1 MLFTISALRLIN
13 LLLTG
18 GMRLLRN
25 LTMAKITELDDI
37 VSLCRRRGFIFQSS
51 EIYGGL
57 GSCYDYGPLGVELKN
72 NVKNAW
78 WKAVVQTR
86 DDVVGLDCSILMHP
100 LVWKSSGH
108 ADKFADLIAECK
120 KCNVRTRVDHL
131 KDKADESAE
140 EHTEHI
146 ALDAAMAKA
155 QDLSNKVCPAC
166 GTVGRFTEPMPFKLM
181 FETQMGAN
189 VDDSMTLQL
198 RPETAQGIFANFRN
212 VLDTTRVK
220 IPFGIAQIGK
230 SFRNEVTTKAFIFR
244 TREFEQAE
252 LEFFCE
258 PGTDEKW
265 FEHWRDARFNWYI
278 NLGLRKEN
286 LRFREH
292 DAGELAHYAKACV
305 DVEYKFPF
313 GSGDWQELEGIAN
326 RTDYD
331 LRQHQRGIRTLNRWF
346 ENDRD
351 LTKIELAD
359 EADDYE
365 KGPLSYFDDEK
376 KQRYIPYVIE
386 PSAGIDRSAL
396 AFLVDAYDEEE
407 VRGEQRN
414 LLRFHPALAPVKVG
428 VFPLVKRDGM
438 PEVAVKIYNDLKRY
452 FNCFYDEKG
461 AIGRRYRRQDEA
473 GTPFCITVDGQT
485 LADSTVTVRDR
496 DSMDQERTSTDQLL
510 NHLREKLGM

>member
-1 MLFTISALRLIN
+1 M
-13 LLLTG
+13 
-18 GMRLLRN
+18 
-25 LTMAKITELDDI
+25 
-37 VSLCRRRGFIFQSS
+37 
-51 EIYGGL
+51 
-57 GSCYDYGPLGVELKN
+57 
-72 NVKNAW
+72 
-78 WKAVVQTR
+78 
-86 DDVVGLDCSILMHP
+86 
-100 LVWKSSGH
+100 VWKSSGH

-120 KCNVRTRVDHL
+120 KCNTRTRVDHL
-131 KDKADESAE
+131 QEKAAEQAE

-146 ALDAAMAKA
+146 AIDSAIAKA
-155 QDLSNKVCPAC
+155 NDLSNKVCPAC
-166 GTVGRFTEPMPFKLM
+166 GKVGQFTEPMPFKLM
-181 FETQMGAN
+181 FETKMGAN
-189 VDDSMTLQL
+189 IDDSMTIQL

-265 FEHWRDARFNWYI
+265 FEHWKEQRFNWYLD
-278 NLGLRKEN
+278 LGLKKEN

-292 DAGELAHYAKACV
+292 DPDELAHYAKGCV

-331 LRQHQRGIRTLNRWF
+331 LRQHQRGIRTLNKWY
-346 ENDRD
+346 ENNRD
-351 LTKIELAD
+351 LSGIQLAD
-359 EADDYE
+359 ESGDFN

-376 KQRYIPYVIE
+376 KERFIPYVIE

-396 AFLVDAYDEEE
+396 ACLVDAYDEEE
-407 VRGEQRN
+407 VRGETRN
-414 LLRFHPALAPVKVG
+414 LLRFHPALAPVKAAI
-428 VFPLVKRDGM
+428 FPLVKKEGM
-438 PEVAVKIYNDLKRY
+438 PEIARKIYNELKKY

-461 AIGRRYRRQDEA
+461 AVGRRYRRQDEA
-473 GTPFCITVDGQT
+473 GTPFCVTVDGQT
-485 LADSTVTVRDR
+485 SQDNTVTVRDR
-496 DSMDQERTSTDQLL
+496 DSMEQIRVSTDQLTS
-510 NHLREKLGM
+510 HLREKLDK

>member
-1 MLFTISALRLIN
+1 
-13 LLLTG
+13 
-18 GMRLLRN
+18 
-25 LTMAKITELDDI
+25 MAKITKLDDI
-37 VSLCRRRGFIFQSS
+37 VSLCKRRGFIFQSS

-57 GSCYDYGPLGVELKN
+57 ASCYDYGPLGVELKN
-72 NVKNAW
+72 NVKRAW
-78 WKAVVQTR
+78 WKSVVQIR

-100 LVWKSSGH
+100 LVWKASGH
-108 ADKFADLIAECK
+108 ADQFADLVVECK

-131 KDKADESAE
+131 KEKIAE
-140 EHTEHI
+140 TEPRPLGSGDAQEHTEHI
-146 ALDAAMAKA
+146 SVEAAMSKA
-155 QDLSNKVCPAC
+155 QDLSNKICPSC
-166 GTVGRFTEPMPFKLM
+166 GTVGQFTDPMPFRLM

-189 VDDSMTLQL
+189 VDDSMLMYL
-198 RPETAQGIFANFRN
+198 RPETAQGIFVNFRN

-265 FEHWRDARFNWYI
+265 FEHWKEQRFNWYL
-278 NLGLRKEN
+278 NLGIKKEN
-286 LRFREH
+286 LKFRVHEA
-292 DAGELAHYAKACV
+292 DELAHYAKACV

-326 RTDYD
+326 RTDFD
-331 LRQHQRGIRTLNRWF
+331 LRQHQRGMRTLNKWF
-346 ENDRD
+346 ENERN
-351 LTKIELAD
+351 LNNIKLVE
-359 EADDYE
+359 EAEDYQS
-365 KGPLSYFDDEK
+365 GPLSYFDDQK
-376 KQRYIPYVIE
+376 KSRYIPYVIE
-386 PSAGIDRSAL
+386 PSAGIDRSTL

-414 LLRFHPALAPVKVG
+414 LLRFHHALAPIKVG
-428 VFPLVKRDGM
+428 IFPLVKRDGM
-438 PEVAVKIYNDLKRY
+438 PEVAQNIYNDLKKY

-473 GTPFCITVDGQT
+473 GTPFCVTVDGQT
-485 LADSTVTVRDR
+485 LQDNTVTIRER
-496 DSMDQERTSTDQLL
+496 DSMEQVRVSTDQLKIY
-510 NHLREKLGM
+510 LRDKLDL

>member
-1 MLFTISALRLIN
+1 
-13 LLLTG
+13 
-18 GMRLLRN
+18 
-25 LTMAKITELDDI
+25 MAKITKLDDI
-37 VSLCRRRGFIFQSS
+37 VSLCKRRGFIFQSS

-57 GSCYDYGPLGVELKN
+57 ASCYDYGPLGVELKN
-72 NVKNAW
+72 NVRKCW
-78 WKAVVQTR
+78 WKSVVQMR
-86 DDVVGLDCSILMHP
+86 DDVVGLDSSILMHP

-120 KCNVRTRVDHL
+120 KCNTRTRVDHL
-131 KDKADESAE
+131 KEEANQSAE

-146 ALDAAMAKA
+146 VIDAAAA
-155 QDLSNKVCPAC
+155 SARDLSNKICPKC
-166 GTVGRFTEPMPFKLM
+166 GTVGQFTEPMPFKLM

-189 VDDSMTLQL
+189 VDDSMTLFL

-212 VLDTTRVK
+212 ILDTTRIK

-258 PGTDEKW
+258 QGTDEDW
-265 FEHWRDARFNWYI
+265 FERWKEARFNWYLD
-278 NLGLRKEN
+278 LGLKKEN

-292 DAGELAHYAKACV
+292 DANELAHYAKACV
-305 DVEYKFPF
+305 DVEYRFPF

-331 LRQHQRGIRTLNRWF
+331 LRQHQRGMRTLNRWF

-351 LTKIELAD
+351 LTNIELAD
-359 EADDYE
+359 EAEDYQS
-365 KGPLSYFDDEK
+365 GPLSYFDDEK

-386 PSAGIDRSAL
+386 PSAGVDRSAL
-396 AFLVDAYDEEE
+396 AFLVDAYDEEK
-407 VRGEQRN
+407 VRGETRN
-414 LLRFHPALAPVKVG
+414 LLRFHPDLAPMKVG

-438 PEVAVKIYNDLKRY
+438 PEVARNIYNDLKKY
-452 FNCFYDEKG
+452 YNCLYDEKG

-473 GTPFCITVDGQT
+473 GTPFCVTVDGKTAQ
-485 LADSTVTVRDR
+485 DNTVTVRER
-496 DSMDQERTSTDQLL
+496 DSMEQVRVLTDKLPDYF
-510 NHLREKLGM
+510 REKLT

>member
-1 MLFTISALRLIN
+1 
-13 LLLTG
+13 
-18 GMRLLRN
+18 
-25 LTMAKITELDDI
+25 MAKLTKLDDI
-37 VSLCRRRGFIFQSS
+37 VSLCKRRGFIFQSS

-57 GSCYDYGPLGVELKN
+57 ASCYDYGPLGVELKN
-72 NVKNAW
+72 NVKKAW
-78 WKAVVQTR
+78 WKYTVQMR

-100 LVWKSSGH
+100 MVWKASGH

-120 KCNVRTRVDHL
+120 KCNTRTRVDHL
-131 KDKADESAE
+131 QDKDAE
-140 EHTEHI
+140 HAQEHTAHPDIEAEQVSPHN
-146 ALDAAMAKA
+146 LGR
-155 QDLSNKVCPAC
+155 KVCPGC
-166 GTVGRFTEPMPFKLM
+166 GAVGQFTEPMPFKLM

-189 VDDSMTLQL
+189 VDDAMTIHL

-265 FEHWRDARFNWYI
+265 YEHWKERRFNWYLE
-278 NLGLRKEN
+278 LGIKKEN
-286 LRFREH
+286 LRFRDH
-292 DAGELAHYAKACV
+292 DPDELAHYAKACV

-331 LRQHQRGIRTLNRWF
+331 LRQHQRGMRTMNKWY
-346 ENDRD
+346 ENGRD
-351 LTKIELAD
+351 LTKVTLAD
-359 EADDYE
+359 EAEDYV
-365 KGPLSYFDDEK
+365 KGPLSYFDDQEK
-376 KQRYIPYVIE
+376 KRFIPYVIE
-386 PSAGIDRSAL
+386 PSAGIDRSTL

-414 LLRFHPALAPVKVG
+414 LLRFSPALAPVKAAI
-428 VFPLVKRDGM
+428 FPLVKKDGM
-438 PEVAVKIYNDLKRY
+438 PEIARRIYDDLKRY
-452 FNCFYDEKG
+452 FNCFYDEKS
-461 AIGRRYRRQDEA
+461 AVGRRYRRQDEA
-473 GTPFCITVDGQT
+473 GTPYCVTVDGQT
-485 LADSTVTVRDR
+485 SEDNTVTVRDR
-496 DSMDQERTSTDQLL
+496 DSMEQVRISTDQLKTY
-510 NHLREKLGM
+510 LREKLDM

>member
-1 MLFTISALRLIN
+1 
-13 LLLTG
+13 
-18 GMRLLRN
+18 
-25 LTMAKITELDDI
+25 MAKITKLDDI
-37 VSLCRRRGFIFQSS
+37 VSLCKRRGFIFQSS

-57 GSCYDYGPLGVELKN
+57 ASCYDYGPLGVELKN
-72 NVKNAW
+72 NVKRAW
-78 WKAVVQTR
+78 WRNVVQMR

-100 LVWKSSGH
+100 MVWKSSGH

-120 KCNVRTRVDHL
+120 KCNTRTRVDHL
-131 KDKADESAE
+131 KDESPAQAE
-140 EHTEHI
+140 EHTEHVAI
-146 ALDAAMAKA
+146 ETAVTKA
-155 QDLSNKVCPAC
+155 QDLSNKVCPSC
-166 GTVGRFTEPMPFKLM
+166 GAVGQFTEPMPFKLM
-181 FETQMGAN
+181 FETRMGAN
-189 VDDSMTLQL
+189 VDDSMTVQL

-258 PGTDEKW
+258 PGTDEQW
-265 FEHWRDARFNWYI
+265 FEHWKEARFNWY
-278 NLGLRKEN
+278 LGLGLHKEN

-292 DAGELAHYAKACV
+292 DPDELAHYAKGCV

-331 LRQHQRGIRTLNRWF
+331 LRQHQRGIRTLNKWF
-346 ENDRD
+346 ENNRD
-351 LTKIELAD
+351 LNGIELAA
-359 EADDYE
+359 EAEDYA

-376 KQRYIPYVIE
+376 KARYIPYVIE
-386 PSAGIDRSAL
+386 PSAGIDRSTL

-407 VRGEQRN
+407 VRGEKRN

-428 VFPLVKRDGM
+428 VFPLVKKEGM
-438 PEVAVKIYNDLKRY
+438 PEVARKIYDDLKRL
-452 FNCFYDEKG
+452 FNCFYDEKS
-461 AIGRRYRRQDEA
+461 AVGRRYRRQDEA
-473 GTPFCITVDGQT
+473 GTPFCVTVDGQT
-485 LADSTVTVRDR
+485 LQDNTVTVRER
-496 DSMDQERTSTDQLL
+496 DSMEQVHVGTDQLRGY
-510 NHLREKLGM
+510 LRDKLEV